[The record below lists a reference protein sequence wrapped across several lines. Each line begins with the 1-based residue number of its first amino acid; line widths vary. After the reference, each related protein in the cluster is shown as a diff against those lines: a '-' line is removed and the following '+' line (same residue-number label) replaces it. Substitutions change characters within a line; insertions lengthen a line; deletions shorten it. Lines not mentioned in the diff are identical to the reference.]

1 MFENLIDRLKAE
13 SLQPQP
19 SSFDRAKQAASN
31 IAQFQQEQRINP
43 VVQALQQFGNQYR
56 AAATDEARAAA
67 NEGANAVRSNFY
79 AAGGLPTDLPMQNW
93 GSDPNKGFQTTAGFE
108 SPITGYEGLGRKDI
122 IALRRQALLD
132 ALTRRVQEAGLTGID
147 PATGQKTWERQYKE
161 AALARSG
168 GGGGS
173 GLSAADIRNLNTADA
188 LSTYKGM
195 IDKAWREGGGWAG
208 AVDAIPQIMADIQA
222 NKAYFT
228 TGGINTDDVVDY
240 IYELIG
246 GFVKKNGQW
255 IPASEANKD
264 DKIDVNKM
272 VNEST

>member
-1 MFENLIDRLKAE
+1 MEETLG
-13 SLQPQP
+13 Q
-19 SSFDRAKQAASN
+19 AKQLAQN
-31 IAQFQQEQRINP
+31 IGSFRKEQRTAP
-43 VVQALQQFGNQYR
+43 VVQALQQFANNYN
-56 AAATDEARAAA
+56 AATTDEGRAAA
-67 NEGANAVRSNFY
+67 NAMANQIRSNY
-79 AAGGLPTDLPMQNW
+79 VAGGGSFMDLPTKYW
-93 GSDPNKGFQTTAGFE
+93 GKDPTQGVQTTEGFQA
-108 SPITGYEGLGRKDI
+108 PISGYEGLGRRDT

-132 ALTRRVQEAGLTGID
+132 ALTQRIQEAGLTGID
-147 PATGQKTWERQYKE
+147 PATGEKTWERQYQE
-161 AALARSG
+161 RALANAAARGS

-173 GLSAADIRNLNTADA
+173 GLSATDIKNLNTADA
-188 LSTYKGM
+188 LNTYKAM
-195 IDKAWREGGGWAG
+195 VDEAWSKGGGWAG